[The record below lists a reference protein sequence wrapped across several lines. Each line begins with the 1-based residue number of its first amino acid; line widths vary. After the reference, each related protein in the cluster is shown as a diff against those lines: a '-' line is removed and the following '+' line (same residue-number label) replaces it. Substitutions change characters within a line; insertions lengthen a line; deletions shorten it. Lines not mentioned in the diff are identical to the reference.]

1 VSACRQSLPMHHP
14 AKIVP
19 DDNHIGPVAQSLMED
34 SNNRRVGEREALE
47 SDSWHILG
55 AYRR

>member
-1 VSACRQSLPMHHP
+1 MHRP
-14 AKIVP
+14 ARIVP

-34 SNNRRVGEREALE
+34 SNNRRVAEREALE